1 MIKLAKP
8 VVTGPI
14 TSLINKSIETSIFP
28 DQLKVAQVK
37 PLFKNKN
44 DQLDK
49 TNYRPVSVL
58 PAISKNLSEQF
69 LISSLLS
76 LKTIFI
82 PFCQLFVPDMGVKQ
96 PF

>member
-8 VVTGPI
+8 VVTGP
-14 TSLINKSIETSIFP
+14 INKSIETSIFP

-58 PAISKNLSEQF
+58 PAISNFLSEQF
-69 LISSLLS
+69 LINSLLS